1 MLEFEVGEVWLQD
14 LRDEE
19 KDVFTLRGDVGVG
32 VLVLPFLLL

>member
-1 MLEFEVGEVWLQD
+1 VLEFEVGEVWLQD

-19 KDVFTLRGDVGVG
+19 KDVFTLRGDVVG